1 MYTARVKDKAI
12 FSHKINGDIYGCWY
26 VRIYLCILHSYQLS
40 EFHAAFSCVFY
51 AFLNEL
57 KLSDVCLFRLLDLKS
72 FIVIIDTCLQAC
84 GDALCYHYHFLFS
97 LCFMST
103 KRFRSLLNFVFV
115 HM

>member
-57 KLSDVCLFRLLDLKS
+57 KLSDVSIQVTGFEELYCYYRHLF
-72 FIVIIDTCLQAC
+72 A
-84 GDALCYHYHFLFS
+84 G
-97 LCFMST
+97 M
-103 KRFRSLLNFVFV
+103 
-115 HM
+115 